1 MKFKEKISIEVFD
14 GKAFKIR
21 VIEPITANEKKDVIT

>member
-14 GKAFKIR
+14 GKTYKVR
-21 VIEPITANEKKDVIT
+21 VIKPISAKEKNN